1 MIEGY
6 VGRPGSGKTYT
17 LTKRVLKIADK
28 RPVFSNYPIDHPNV
42 TMFQPKDLMSLP
54 SGVIVLDEAHLY
66 FPARGALKLPMS
78 WLTMLSQTRKMGW
91 DLLWST
97 QHERRIDAV
106 VRDVTNLMWWC
117 KTYGAGSGTP
127 WLFTARAYEPEY
139 FRKPKMAML
148 RTWHRFSP
156 KVAAA
161 YDTFG
166 FVQEA
171 DHLRTGDA
179 YRKEGQGVSDTR
191 GDSGGGDRRGDSA
204 RGSSGPGG
212 GASLDGG
219 VHRDGGAA
227 GGSGGVLAGSQVRS
241 DVGHGDGDSQGRS
254 DSGGEVSGVS
264 GSEPGGADQRV
275 PNWSS
280 VRF

>member
-17 LTKRVLKIADK
+17 ITKRVMKIAK
-28 RPVFSNYPIDHPNV
+28 TRPVFSNFEIDVPNV
-42 TMFQPKDLMSLP
+42 TVFEPKDLMRLP

-91 DLLWST
+91 DLIWST

-117 KTYGAGSGTP
+117 KTYGLGEKP

-148 RTWHRFSP
+148 RSMHRFDQR
-156 KVAAA
+156 VADA
-161 YDTFG
+161 YDTYG

-179 YRKEGQGVSDTR
+179 YREGGQGVSDLR
-191 GDSGGGDRRGDSA
+191 DSGGGGDRRSDVSRA
-204 RGSSGPGG
+204 GG
-212 GASLDGG
+212 GAGERSTVGGGGHGDG
-219 VHRDGGAA
+219 RGADLFV
-227 GGSGGVLAGSQVRS
+227 GVLAGSEVR
-241 DVGHGDGDSQGRS
+241 GRGGDGERDGGS
-254 DSGGEVSGVS
+254 DSAGGGTSSSVGNGES
-264 GSEPGGADQRV
+264 GGAGQPAWARV
-275 PNWSS
+275 SES
-280 VRF
+280 F

>member
-17 LTKRVLKIADK
+17 LTKRVLKIANK

-42 TMFQPKDLMSLP
+42 TVFEPKDLMRLP

-91 DLLWST
+91 DLIWST

-117 KTYGAGSGTP
+117 KTYGLGEKP

-148 RTWHRFSP
+148 RSYHRFDQ
-156 KVAAA
+156 KVADA
-161 YDTFG
+161 YDTYG

-171 DHLRTGDA
+171 DHLRTVDA
-179 YRKEGQGVSDTR
+179 YRKEGEGVSDVR
-191 GDSGGGDRRGDSA
+191 GSSGGGDRRGD
-204 RGSSGPGG
+204 GSRDGG
-212 GASLDGG
+212 GAIERAATDGG
-219 VHRDGGAA
+219 IDGASGGADRWA
-227 GGSGGVLAGSQVRS
+227 RVLAGTEVRS
-241 DVGHGDGDSQGRS
+241 GGSDSEGDSDRGSEGSSTSSSQRDGESGGRVQRVGGRS
-254 DSGGEVSGVS
+254 A
-264 GSEPGGADQRV
+264 EP
-275 PNWSS
+275 
-280 VRF
+280 F